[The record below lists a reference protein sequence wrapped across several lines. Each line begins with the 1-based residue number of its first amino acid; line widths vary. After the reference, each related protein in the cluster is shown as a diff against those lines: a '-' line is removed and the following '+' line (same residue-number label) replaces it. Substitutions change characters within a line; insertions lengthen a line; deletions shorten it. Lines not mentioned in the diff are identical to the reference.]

1 MSSTPMLP
9 ISTSEDPNTA
19 ESFKSYTNTQQNLRS
34 ILTRI
39 SASARHA
46 LSRCRPWT
54 ELIDRTALAKPASFS
69 DATSRVRKNLSYFR
83 ANYLIILAA
92 VLAFSLISHPFS
104 LVILISLISAWLFL
118 YALRPSDQPLVIWG
132 RTYSDRETLAI
143 LAAFTVVV
151 IFLTSVGSL
160 LISGTMM
167 GLGIVCAH
175 GAFRMPED
183 LFLDEQEPLSSGLFS
198 FVSGAASTA
207 AAAAAPAIISRV

>member
-9 ISTSEDPNTA
+9 ISTSEDPNAA
-19 ESFKSYTNTQQNLRS
+19 ESRSYTTNPNLRS
-34 ILTRI
+34 ILNRI
-39 SASARHA
+39 SATSSHA

-54 ELIDRTALAKPASFS
+54 ELIDRSAFAKPASFS
-69 DATSRVRKNLSYFR
+69 DAASRVRNNFSYFR
-83 ANYLIILAA
+83 ANYLTILAA

-104 LVILISLISAWLFL
+104 LIILISLISAWVFL
-118 YALRPSDQPLVIWG
+118 YALRPSDLPLVIWG
-132 RTYSDRETLAI
+132 RTYSERETLAI
-143 LAAFTVVV
+143 LVVSTVVV

-160 LISGTMM
+160 LISGILM

-183 LFLDEQEPLSSGLFS
+183 LFLDEQEPLGSGFFS

-207 AAAAAPAIISRV
+207 AAAAAAAPVVAARV